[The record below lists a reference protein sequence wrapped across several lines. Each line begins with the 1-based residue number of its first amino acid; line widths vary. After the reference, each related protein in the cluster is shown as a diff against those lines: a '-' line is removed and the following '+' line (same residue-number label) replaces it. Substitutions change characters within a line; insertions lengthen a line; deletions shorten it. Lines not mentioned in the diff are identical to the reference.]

1 MRRYGKLRSTGR
13 RFSALGLVLCGMVFF
28 AAGCSLPIIKYE
40 DEDVVVLK
48 EKQEKSAYTLTKVFT
63 ADIAK
68 TTTLRFNYK
77 QARSENVL
85 FPVSGKRVEEVYVN
99 RGDRVKKGQ
108 LLAILEG
115 SDHTKEIRDLEYQM
129 ERAKIQYGYLD
140 ENEAFER
147 SGRWWRFRY
156 QSSGS
161 ESEEEK
167 LRSDLEKIRQK
178 YQYQREDYQ
187 DVIDMAATRI
197 ESYRKEMEEGCIYAV
212 MDGIVQKFGGNME
225 TIVSD
230 VTKPAFTIIDDSRCL
245 FEASGAKEYGD
256 AFAEEG
262 KIYELA
268 IGRDRHV
275 CQVRPWR
282 QDTWEDK
289 IYLEILDG
297 DEAGDIE
304 IGTYAYLE
312 LTLEKREN
320 VLAVNRRAVHTAD
333 GKSYVYVLGENDI
346 REVKWVETGLVGDK
360 LTEIVSGLEE
370 GEAVILK

>member
-1 MRRYGKLRSTGR
+1 MRRAAR
-13 RFSALGLVLCGMVFF
+13 RFSAVGLVLCGMFFF
-28 AAGCSLPIIKYE
+28 AAGCSMPAIKYGDE
-40 DEDVVVLK
+40 DEAVVVLK
-48 EKQEKSAYTLTKVFT
+48 EKQEESVYTLTKVFT
-63 ADIAK
+63 ADVTK
-68 TTTLRFNYK
+68 TTNLRFNYM
-77 QARSENVL
+77 QARSEDVL
-85 FPVSGKRVEEVYVN
+85 FPVSGKRVEEVYVS

-108 LLAILEG
+108 LLAILAG
-115 SDHTKEIRDLEYQM
+115 GDHTKEIRDLEYQM
-129 ERAKIQYGYLD
+129 ARAQIQYGYLD
-140 ENEAFER
+140 ENEAYER
-147 SGRWWRFRY
+147 SGRWWRFIY

-161 ESEEEK
+161 ESDLEK
-167 LRSDLEKIRQK
+167 LRSDLEKLRQT

-197 ESYRKEMEEGCIYAV
+197 ESYRKEMEEGRIYAV
-212 MDGIVQKFGGNME
+212 MDGIVQKFGGDME

-245 FEASGAKEYGD
+245 FEASGAKEYGY

-262 KIYELA
+262 QIYELA
-268 IGRDRHV
+268 IGRDRHI
-275 CQVRPWR
+275 CQVRPWE

-289 IYLEILDG
+289 IYLEVIDG